1 MKVHL
6 TRRRPESLGFLG
18 LLRKLKILRRSVAS
32 FLRRSYHA
40 QDGDGSGAGLHGEAA
55 AAGGQTRHPGPGPGP
70 GDVTSQH
77 TGQHWAH
84 CAVCQARAG
93 GLGIDPRPLSPL
105 TFPCAEARDLWP
117 VWERAVATQ
126 CLHSPR
132 CNCCHSA
139 RDYVLYIH
147 TLTRKFIVIMIHDH
161 ITTIHNSQN

>member
-1 MKVHL
+1 MKEHL
-6 TRRRPESLGFLG
+6 TRRRPESLEFLG

-139 RDYVLYIH
+139 RDYVAMYCTF
-147 TLTRKFIVIMIHDH
+147 TL
-161 ITTIHNSQN
+161 